1 MERFN
6 LHCRSAAEYVKT
18 ALKRAAA
25 RRKKKKR
32 KTSKKEEAGAKKKKK
47 KKKKGR
53 FVLVEMKRA

>member
-1 MERFN
+1 MEQFN
-6 LHCRSAAEYVKT
+6 FHFRSAAEYVKT